1 MYRHWQHTAPALLIC
16 VCGAHVAHCSAQAYP
31 AKVVRLIVPF
41 TPGSGVDSAAR
52 IFAAGL
58 AEVFSQQVIVDNR
71 GGAAG
76 NIGLEIAARAPGD
89 GYTLAMVNSGHA
101 ANVSLYRNL
110 AYDLT
115 RDFTA
120 ITQIVASPNTLL
132 AHPSLPARSVGDLI
146 KLAQARRGTINY
158 SSAGT
163 GTPTFLA
170 AELLKKLAHVDLMH
184 VPYRGGNE
192 ALTAVV
198 SGEVSIYMGPVAA
211 SLQLVRQGR
220 LRALAVTSA
229 KRLSMLPETPTV
241 AETVAGYE
249 LQTWYG
255 LVVPAKTPRDIIA
268 AIHAAAV
275 TALNRPEVS
284 RRMIEL
290 AYIPVGNSPNEFAAQ
305 IKSEIEKLGRI
316 ILELKLAAE

>member
-1 MYRHWQHTAPALLIC
+1 MLHQTR
-16 VCGAHVAHCSAQAYP
+16 CS
-31 AKVVRLIVPF
+31 
-41 TPGSGVDSAAR
+41 
-52 IFAAGL
+52 
-58 AEVFSQQVIVDNR
+58 
-71 GGAAG
+71 
-76 NIGLEIAARAPGD
+76 
-89 GYTLAMVNSGHA
+89 H
-101 ANVSLYRNL
+101 
-110 AYDLT
+110 
-115 RDFTA
+115 
-120 ITQIVASPNTLL
+120 
-132 AHPSLPARSVGDLI
+132 ARSVGDLI